1 MLYLYYPHSSSASQP
16 QSFNNVTDIEV
27 GEYSVDV
34 HVKYQSIT
42 HEVIITQDIVQGCA
56 LMSVHFLLYS
66 FKMKY
71 SNSKQIYGS
80 LFH

>member
-1 MLYLYYPHSSSASQP
+1 MLYLYYPRSCSASQP

-34 HVKYQSIT
+34 HVKY

-71 SNSKQIYGS
+71 SNPKQIYGS